1 MEPNLEKGNTAVTE
15 KPSIFGVITS
25 PVVQFKRL
33 KEKPVIGIPLLIVII
48 LIAAGSILRGLG
60 MNYEEV
66 LNSSSLDGLT
76 DDQIEMTK
84 TFAKFGTMFGGIF
97 GGIIALFIVPLIYWL
112 CVKISGGVTTY
123 KKMLSL
129 SLFTAFI
136 TNIGLVINGLVTYF
150 TGAGSLYAVTS
161 LASVIPAGGGVA
173 VFLSAFDIFSIWSYI
188 LLALGLRYTGGIS
201 KKAAWTSAIVLF
213 VIMLLVSAVGGLLSS
228 VTAGV

>member
-1 MEPNLEKGNTAVTE
+1 MEPNLEKNNTAVTE

-33 KEKPVIGIPLLIVII
+33 REHPVIGLPLLIVII
-48 LIAAGSILRGLG
+48 LVAAGSILRGLG
-60 MNYEEV
+60 MNYEE
-66 LNSSSLDGLT
+66 LLTSSSLDGLT

-84 TFAKFGTMFGGIF
+84 TIAKFGSIFGSIF

-129 SLFTAFI
+129 GLFTAFI
-136 TNIGLVINGLVTYF
+136 TNIGLVINGLVIYF
-150 TGAGSLYAVTS
+150 TDAGSLYPVTS
-161 LASVIPAGGGVA
+161 LASVIPAGDGVS
-173 VFLSAFDIFSIWSYI
+173 VFLSAIDIFSIWSYI

-201 KKAAWTSAIVLF
+201 KKAGWISAIVLF
-213 VIMLLVSAVGGLLSS
+213 VIMLLVSAVGGLLDS
-228 VTAGV
+228 VAAGV